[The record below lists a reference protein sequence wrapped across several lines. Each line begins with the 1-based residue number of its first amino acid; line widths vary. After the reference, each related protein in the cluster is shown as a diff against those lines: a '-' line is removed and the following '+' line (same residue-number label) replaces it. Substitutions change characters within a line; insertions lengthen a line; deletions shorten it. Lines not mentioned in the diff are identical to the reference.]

1 MVCGVGLWCLV
12 LVYGVLVYGVLV
24 YGVGVA
30 VSCTCLYL
38 LDLDVAPT
46 QLCDCVA
53 CACGV

>member
-1 MVCGVGLWCLV
+1 MVCGVGVWCV
-12 LVYGVLVYGVLV
+12 VLVYGVLV

-53 CACGV
+53 MCMWCLDES

>member
-1 MVCGVGLWCLV
+1 MVCGVGVWCLV
-12 LVYGVLVYGVLV
+12 LVYGVYMVLV
-24 YGVGVA
+24 YGVGVV

-53 CACGV
+53 CACGA